1 MKKVNDEIISTTEE
15 YNKTLFLTDRDKKN
29 GAAPNLKVKRKELQ
43 SVQELD
49 DWVRGLIGGLR

>member
-1 MKKVNDEIISTTEE
+1 MKKVNEEIISTTEE
-15 YNKTLFLTDRDKKN
+15 YNKTLFLPDRDEKN
-29 GAAPNLKVKRKELQ
+29 GAVANLKVKSNALQ

>member
-1 MKKVNDEIISTTEE
+1 MKTVNDEVISTSEE
-15 YNKTLFLTDRDKKN
+15 YSKTIFLPDRDEKN
-29 GAAPNLKVKRKELQ
+29 GAVANLKVKSNALQ